1 MADEPLSRVEEIL
14 EGGSPP
20 LLSRIE
26 KLLKEGGAGGGSV
39 TPEQIAEAVE
49 AYLDEH
55 GVSITETDPTV
66 PEWAKAAEKPTY
78 TASEVGALPSD
89 AIITVTV
96 DDSGGSDVASMT
108 ALEIKT
114 AVDAGKIVRVKY
126 MTAEFDYAYRTPT
139 TVVFSVIV
147 LSDFYEMSVDNNGTV
162 SVDMVPIP
170 NVSGK
175 LDIAQGAANA
185 GKFMVVGS
193 DGNITAVTMQAWSG
207 GSY

>member
-26 KLLKEGGAGGGSV
+26 KLLQEGGAGGGAS
-39 TPEQIAEAVE
+39 PEQIAAAVE

-55 GVSITETDPTV
+55 GVTVTETDPTV
-66 PEWAKAAEKPTY
+66 PEWAKAAQKPTY

-89 AIITVTV
+89 TVIPAEVTDQTV
-96 DDSGGSDVASMT
+96 SGWGYTKNTGDYTKPSGGIPKIDLSDDVQTSLGKADT
-108 ALEIKT
+108 ALQTHQDI
-114 AVDAGKIVRVKY
+114 
-126 MTAEFDYAYRTPT
+126 
-139 TVVFSVIV
+139 
-147 LSDFYEMSVDNNGTV
+147 
-162 SVDMVPIP
+162 
-170 NVSGK
+170 SGK
-175 LDIAQGAANA
+175 LDKAQGAANA

-193 DGNITAVTMQAWSG
+193 NGDITAVTMQAWSG